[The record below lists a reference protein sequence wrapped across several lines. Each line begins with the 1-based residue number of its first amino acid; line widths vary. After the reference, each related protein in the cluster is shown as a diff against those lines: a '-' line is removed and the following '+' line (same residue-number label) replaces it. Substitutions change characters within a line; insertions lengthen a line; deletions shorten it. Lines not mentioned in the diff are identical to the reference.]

1 MSGGGIAMNKRVVL
15 VTGAGN
21 GIGAEVALAFA
32 EQGDQVILSDV
43 IVEDANRTLKKIN
56 EARGEAIVIA
66 CDVSNS
72 DQVRAMMAEIYQSYG
87 RLDICINNAGIS
99 KWKSPLELEED
110 EWDKVMN
117 TNAKGT
123 FLCSKEAAKLM
134 GKAESGGS
142 IINMASTRAA
152 MSEPNSEAYAASK
165 GAIVSLTHALAASLQ
180 DQRIQV
186 NSISPGW
193 IHTGD
198 SSELRDVDHTQ
209 HFSKRVGEP
218 SDVARLCLFLSD
230 PRNTFI
236 TGENI
241 TIDGGMT
248 KKMMYEH

>member
-1 MSGGGIAMNKRVVL
+1 MAMNKRVVL

-32 EQGDQVILSDV
+32 KQGDQVIISDV
-43 IVEDANRTLKKIN
+43 ITEDAERTLKKIH
-56 EARGEAIVIA
+56 EASGEAIVIA
-66 CDVSNS
+66 CDVARA
-72 DQVRAMMAEIYQSYG
+72 DQVKQMMKQINDTYG
-87 RLDICINNAGIS
+87 RLDVCINNAGIS

-134 GKAESGGS
+134 VKGAHGGS

-180 DQRIQV
+180 DQHIQV

-198 SSELRDVDHTQ
+198 VNELREVDHTQ
-209 HFSKRVGEP
+209 HLSKRVGEP
-218 SDVARLCLFLSD
+218 SDIARLCLFLSD

-248 KKMMYEH
+248 KKMIYEH